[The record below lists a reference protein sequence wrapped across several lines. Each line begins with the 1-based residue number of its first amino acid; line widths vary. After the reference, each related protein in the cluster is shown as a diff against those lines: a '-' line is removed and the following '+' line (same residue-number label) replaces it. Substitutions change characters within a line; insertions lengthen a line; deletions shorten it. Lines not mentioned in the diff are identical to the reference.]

1 MKNVLFAST
10 ALVAF
15 GFAGASFAQN
25 ANIAI
30 SGDAELGLTYQDT
43 DATEGSGDA
52 IRVHNDYE
60 VSFAL
65 TGVTDG
71 GISFGATG
79 VFLDDSEAT
88 DTSAF
93 ISGAFGTITGGDT
106 NGAFD
111 QAMIEVAGGGL
122 ADEADFYLEGSVLGT
137 VDLGDD
143 GFDGAVDDNAD
154 NAADITGDAQIIRYD
169 LALAAATFSVS
180 YEDGEDEDGGSD
192 VNAYGIGANFDL
204 GDFANVGIAY
214 QTLAGDGDLDGSQVF
229 GISGSTEL
237 GGVELTATY
246 SFADIES
253 EANGDDEE
261 FNIAASA
268 EFSLGAAG
276 VGVNIDYNEA
286 DETDAEALGYGAFME
301 YDLGG
306 GADFV
311 AAIGYQETEEAGS
324 DDVDELRV
332 GAGIGMS
339 F

>member
-30 SGDAELGLTYQDT
+30 SGDAELGLTYVDD
-43 DATEGSGDA
+43 DAVEGSGDA
-52 IRVHNDYE
+52 IQVHNDYE

-79 VFLDDSEAT
+79 VFLDDDNAS

-122 ADEADFYLEGSVLGT
+122 ADEADFYLEGSVLGG

-143 GFDGAVDDNAD
+143 GFDGDADGGDDD
-154 NAADITGDAQIIRYD
+154 EDDQIIRYD

-180 YEDGEDEDGGSD
+180 YEDGEDEDAGSD
-192 VNAYGIGANFDL
+192 VNAFGIGANFDI
-204 GDFANVGIAY
+204 GDIANIGIAY
-214 QTLAGDGDLDGSQVF
+214 QTLVGDGDADGSQVY

-246 SFADIES
+246 SYAELD
-253 EANGDDEE
+253 ALDDEE
-261 FNIAASA
+261 YNIGASA

-286 DETDAEALGYGAFME
+286 DEADEEALGYGAFME

-311 AAIGYQETEEAGS
+311 AAIGYEEVEENGTDTEE
-324 DDVDELRV
+324 LRI